1 MGKRKGT
8 LNGTMSIRR
17 THIAW
22 MVVGLVAVG
31 LAGPVAAQRAGE
43 LPRAFEGVGIDERLG
58 EHVPPD
64 LTFTDETGAT
74 VTLGDYF
81 DGERPVA
88 LNLVYFN
95 CPMLCSLVL
104 DGFTKTLEE
113 MEWTPG
119 EEFDVVTVSFAA
131 DETPDLAA
139 RAKERYLMVLDRPG
153 AAQGWHFLTGSEDNI
168 RALADAVGFR
178 FKWVEESQ
186 EYAHPTALILLGGDG
201 KITRYLHGMQYEPRD
216 VRTALVEASAGKVGT
231 AVDQIILYCFR
242 YDADANSYVADA
254 VSLMKLGGFL
264 TIIVLGLFLFI
275 FWRRE
280 RRNLAGAKASGVG

>member
-1 MGKRKGT
+1 MRMGT
-8 LNGTMSIRR
+8 LKGLMSIRHMHR
-17 THIAW
+17 IGLAI
-22 MVVGLVAVG
+22 GLVVMS
-31 LAGPVAAQRAGE
+31 LAGSAAAQRAGE
-43 LPRAFEGVGIDERLG
+43 LPKAFEGVGIDERLG
-58 EHVPPD
+58 EHIPLD
-64 LTFTDETGAT
+64 LTFTDENGAT
-74 VTLGDYF
+74 VSLGDYF

-104 DGFTKTLEE
+104 DGFTKTLEQ

-119 EEFDVVTVSFAA
+119 EAFDVVTVSFAA

-139 RAKERYLMVLDRPG
+139 RAKERYLMVLDRPE
-153 AAQGWHFLTGSEDNI
+153 AAKGWHFLTGSEENI
-168 RALADAVGFR
+168 HALADAVGFH
-178 FKWVEESQ
+178 FKWVEETQ

-231 AVDQIILYCFR
+231 TVDRIVLYCFR
-242 YDADANSYVADA
+242 YDSEANSYVADA
-254 VSLMKLGGFL
+254 VKLMKLGGGL
-264 TIIVLGLFLFI
+264 TVLVLGLFLFI

-280 RRNLAGAKASGVG
+280 RRNLARVQASGAG

>member
-1 MGKRKGT
+1 MGKRKGA

-22 MVVGLVAVG
+22 MMVGLVAAG
-31 LAGPVAAQRAGE
+31 LAGPAAAQRAGE
-43 LPRAFEGVGIDERLG
+43 LPKAFEGVGIDEQLG
-58 EHVPPD
+58 EHVPMD

-74 VTLGDYF
+74 VTLGDFF

-104 DGFTKTLEE
+104 DGFTKTLEQ

-119 EEFDVVTVSFAA
+119 EEFDVVTVSFAS
-131 DETPDLAA
+131 DETPELAA
-139 RAKERYLMVLDRPG
+139 RAKERYLMVLDRPE
-153 AAQGWHFLTGSEDNI
+153 AARGWHFLTGSEENI
-168 RALADAVGFR
+168 RALTDAVGFR

-201 KITRYLHGMQYEPRD
+201 KITRYLHGMQYKPRD

-231 AVDQIILYCFR
+231 TVDQIILYCFR

-254 VSLMKLGGFL
+254 VSLMKLAGFL

-280 RRNLAGAKASGVG
+280 RRNLDRSHTSASV